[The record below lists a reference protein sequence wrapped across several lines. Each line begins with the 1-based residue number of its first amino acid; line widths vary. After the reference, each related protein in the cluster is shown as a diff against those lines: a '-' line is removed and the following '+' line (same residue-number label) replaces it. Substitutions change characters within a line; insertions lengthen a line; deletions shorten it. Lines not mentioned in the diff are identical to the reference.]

1 MGRCIDMK
9 WVPQDIDTYLSA
21 KEYIDTAIIPLY
33 SVSFGDEMK
42 QSAANAEFIT
52 LLTSY
57 LERQFTGRLVLIPPF
72 TYLKDEANDNSIND
86 LKKWEEKIVKNEFKH
101 IFYITSESEWKSEEK
116 QLSGSLV
123 WLPSI
128 PLEHMNEQ
136 QKISIIDS
144 QVKQLLN
151 LFEKK
156 WHENQ

>member
-1 MGRCIDMK
+1 MK
-9 WVPQDIDTYLSA
+9 WVAQDIDTYLTA

-33 SVSFGDEMK
+33 SVSFGEEMK

-72 TYLKDEANDNSIND
+72 TYLKNEFNEDTMKN
-86 LKKWEEKIVKNEFKH
+86 LKKWEETIVNNEFKH
-101 IFYITSESEWKSEEK
+101 IFYITSESEWQTHEK
-116 QLSGSLV
+116 QLSGSLI

-128 PLEHMNEQ
+128 PLEHMSDQ
-136 QKISIIDS
+136 QKMSIIDS
-144 QVKQLLN
+144 QVKQLLT

-156 WHENQ
+156 WHQNQ